1 MTADPSGRL
10 IALRDHWR
18 AEADAADAA
27 KAATARREFHEG
39 SSEELRVTFW
49 VFVER
54 ATRARQHAADLDGL
68 ITALLRPQ
76 REEKTEDD
84 PRNRASVLRS
94 ETEPTR

>member
-1 MTADPSGRL
+1 MTDDPSRL

-27 KAATARREFHEG
+27 KAATARREYQDG

-49 VFVER
+49 VVVER
-54 ATRARQHAADLDGL
+54 AKCARQHAAELDEL

-76 REEKTEDD
+76 REAEEHDTKDD
-84 PRNRASVLRS
+84 PRNR
-94 ETEPTR
+94 PTSDV